1 MPGRYH
7 QRMDMFTFIIVVVIL
22 SGVVAP
28 LAKGAAHRL
37 SKGQSRADTERL
49 ARIAAE
55 LEAAEQRLSDAER
68 RLHLAEERLDF
79 QEKLLSPRASRDP

>member
-1 MPGRYH
+1 
-7 QRMDMFTFIIVVVIL
+7 MDLYVFILVVIVL

-37 SKGQSRADTERL
+37 SKGQSPADRERL
-49 ARIAAE
+49 ARLAAE

-79 QEKLLSPRASRDP
+79 QEKLLSPRASDRAEPR